1 MVELEDWYFG
11 NIERALAISKCKK
24 DGDFVMRFNDIK
36 QRYIIT
42 SRWKGQCSHYTLDVS
57 FKKKATRI
65 SFLFFHVDYL
75 FTIER

>member
-1 MVELEDWYFG
+1 MVELEEWYFG

-24 DGDFVMRFNDIK
+24 DGDYLVRFSDIK

-42 SRWKGQCSHYTLDVS
+42 CQWRGQCSHYTLDVS
-57 FKKKATRI
+57 FSI
-65 SFLFFHVDYL
+65 DVLEILFFHVDYL